1 MAIELAQ
8 RGVLR
13 GRLRFPRGFALELF
27 GVLPGADLPAGLRRG
42 RERADVARAA
52 KLQPFAVTF
61 HVMRIP
67 VPQQESRDLLAALRP
82 IGQQKS

>member
-42 RERADVARAA
+42 RELTLLGLGQPGHGVKLGARIERRA
-52 KLQPFAVTF
+52 
-61 HVMRIP
+61 
-67 VPQQESRDLLAALRP
+67 
-82 IGQQKS
+82 G